1 MGPIKIILHSNEIQ
15 KVVDWLV
22 PEPIEQ

>member
-1 MGPIKIILHSNEIQ
+1 LGPIKIILHSTEIQ

-22 PEPIEQ
+22 PEFIE